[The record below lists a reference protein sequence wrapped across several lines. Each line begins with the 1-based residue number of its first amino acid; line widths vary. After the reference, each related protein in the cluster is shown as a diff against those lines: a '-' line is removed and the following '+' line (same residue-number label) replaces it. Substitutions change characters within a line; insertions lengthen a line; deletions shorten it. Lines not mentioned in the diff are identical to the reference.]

1 MDATTTTPS
10 WDRTRRDANTDSAP
24 STRGVRGKPTSI
36 HACLNV
42 LVFAVFRGDRQA
54 ARLARAKRG
63 DHIAQAAGIA
73 LVYLED
79 GDIEEATLDEPLGA
93 KTTPTAK
100 LVPCATTRRGSIQL
114 NAASAL

>member
-42 LVFAVFRGDRQA
+42 LVFAVCATDKRQGSPVQ
-54 ARLARAKRG
+54 REETEQFYTTCYKESGCRSSTTSHL
-63 DHIAQAAGIA
+63 IAENMQP
-73 LVYLED
+73 LPTRYL
-79 GDIEEATLDEPLGA
+79 
-93 KTTPTAK
+93 AK
-100 LVPCATTRRGSIQL
+100 LCI
-114 NAASAL
+114 